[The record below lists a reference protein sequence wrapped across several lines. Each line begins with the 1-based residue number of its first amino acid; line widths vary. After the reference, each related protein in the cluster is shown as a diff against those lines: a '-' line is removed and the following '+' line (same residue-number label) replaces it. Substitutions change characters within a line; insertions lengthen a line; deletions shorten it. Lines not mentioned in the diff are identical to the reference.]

1 MENFL
6 NILSRATSFPPLP
19 PFFRIFLWQ
28 KGSEQILAEANF
40 VEGSRI
46 SFRPRNRKLL
56 GPPSLPCFSLSDL
69 PTRAFTTR
77 REMPFPHRFLLVS
90 NAPHSHAFPS
100 RYIATGIVQR
110 AIMSISR
117 RPINVTYINANNT
130 TNISC
135 CNIFKDWI
143 EKIFQLFLF
152 AMLSI
157 DWETMLKDSLRSS
170 SNSQREED
178 VARRSP
184 SN

>member
-1 MENFL
+1 
-6 NILSRATSFPPLP
+6 
-19 PFFRIFLWQ
+19 
-28 KGSEQILAEANF
+28 
-40 VEGSRI
+40 
-46 SFRPRNRKLL
+46 
-56 GPPSLPCFSLSDL
+56 
-69 PTRAFTTR
+69 
-77 REMPFPHRFLLVS
+77 MPFPHRFLLVS

-157 DWETMLKDSLRSS
+157 DWETMLKDSLRFFFELSERRRRCSS
-170 SNSQREED
+170 FSFELIYSRLLKGIKGTTFEKPFRFNIGDISFGGMIVSKGGNGGRLPPSIHYFSFLSLHYS
-178 VARRSP
+178 ASP
-184 SN
+184 SILYRDFQRN